1 MGAME
6 LETLAVDGQQ
16 RHPEAFPLVY
26 GLNAPGATMSDVTS
40 WLRGESERL
49 VDTLSLHGAILLRG
63 LPVEDANDFDAVIR
77 AFGLKS
83 FTYKDSLSNA
93 VRVNRTELVF
103 TANEAP
109 PDVSIYLHHEMAQ
122 TPLFPSRLFF
132 FCEKAPEAAGETPVC
147 RSDVLLSQL
156 ERRDPA
162 FVEACLRLGV
172 RYSNVMPAEDDGQSG
187 QGRSWCSTLGARS
200 EQQAEARLDS
210 LGYRHEWLG
219 DGSLR
224 ATTPP
229 LPAVR
234 TLADGRRV
242 FFNQLIAAFRGW
254 KDARNDPRKSIAF
267 ADGSAIPT
275 TGMQTAIELADE
287 LSYDIA
293 WQTGDVALIDNFL
306 VMHGRRPF
314 VGERRVLAS
323 LVANDGSRLV
333 A

>member
-26 GLNAPGATMSDVTS
+26 GLNAPGATLSDVTS

-63 LPVEDANDFDAVIR
+63 LPVEDANDFDAFIR

-83 FTYKDSLSNA
+83 FTY
-93 VRVNRTELVF
+93 E
-103 TANEAP
+103 
-109 PDVSIYLHHEMAQ
+109 
-122 TPLFPSRLFF
+122 RLFF